1 MTDTITL
8 RGTVGTPPRHL
19 LTSSGLSITS
29 FRLAST
35 QRRFDRQQNKW
46 VDAETNW
53 YTVSTFRQLAENTVR
68 SVRVGDY
75 VVVTG
80 RLRLREWTNAD
91 KSGLNVD
98 IEADSVGHDLAWG
111 TSTWVR
117 TPTGAHDGPPR
128 TGDGAPADPA
138 GGESWSD
145 GASGGESS
153 SGTAHDVTTRE
164 GDAATWDAQPVGEER
179 VSTPF

>member
-35 QRRFDRQQNKW
+35 QRRFDKQQNKW

-117 TPTGAHDGPPR
+117 TTSV
-128 TGDGAPADPA
+128 TQDGAPRATEDPA
-138 GGESWSD
+138 ADQAGVESW
-145 GASGGESS
+145 ANGGDAEDPS
-153 SGTAHDVTTRE
+153 SGTAHDVTTRAV
-164 GDAATWDAQPVGEER
+164 DAAAWNADPVREDR